1 MIISPFA
8 AVRPA
13 LDRVPPAVLLL
24 VGMFVLHTGSALA
37 VRAFSEAGPLGVTWL
52 RLLWA
57 AVILA
62 ALGGRPLW
70 RALRSA
76 SRRELGTAVILGT
89 ASAGMMALYSAATA
103 RIDLGTATAL
113 EFLGPLAVAVLALR
127 RRREAVWIAAAAAGV
142 LLLTRPWTGGADLA
156 GVALGLA
163 GAVCVALYIVFTQR
177 VGSSFQAV
185 HGLAVAMAV
194 GAVLT
199 APFGLPPVLAA
210 PNIGHVLGITLA
222 IAVLFPLVPF
232 LLEMVVLQRMGRS
245 AFSTFGSLEPAVSL
259 VMGMA
264 LIGQIP
270 AWVQVGGMALVV
282 AAGIGAA
289 RGDGRRPGA
298 AARRRT
304 REPQQ
309 EGGGD
314 GPQALPSG
322 QAAVPPGRSGSAV
335 SPSGWPERAL
345 PGALCPPAAGRPP
358 AAGAGRLRFPCAG
371 LRTSCAPPV
380 C

>member
-1 MIISPFA
+1 MIISPLA

-24 VGMFVLHTGSALA
+24 AGMFVLHTGSALA

-57 AVILA
+57 ALILA

-210 PNIGHVLGITLA
+210 PNIGHVLGISLA

-232 LLEMVVLQRMGRS
+232 LLEMVVLQRMSRS

-270 AWVQVGGMALVV
+270 AWVQVGGPDPGARGSRSRK
-282 AAGIGAA
+282 AAGTG
-289 RGDGRRPGA
+289 
-298 AARRRT
+298 RT
-304 REPQQ
+304 RCPA
-309 EGGGD
+309 GR
-314 GPQALPSG
+314 PRPHR
-322 QAAVPPGRSGSAV
+322 GRSGSAV
-335 SPSGWPERAL
+335 SPSGWPEQAL
-345 PGALCPPAAGRPP
+345 PGAPRVYSGPPAGRRSQPPAAGS
-358 AAGAGRLRFPCAG
+358 GRISSPCAG
-371 LRTSCAPPV
+371 PRTSCAPPV